1 MARNIVGLTSIHVG
15 EPLKKGAK
23 DSGAAALVAGWKK
36 ITQPYQ
42 GGVQTNFTL
51 PTSTEFF
58 RENEADPFYSASDGS
73 TATKKLTWEVA
84 DWDDNTLKF
93 YFGTT
98 EIEEGK
104 LYEGVKGFAF
114 DAKGGFSMVF
124 ARLKYVAIPTGG
136 MNATEPLRISV
147 EATILGPEEGGAGWY
162 PMATPE
168 YTGGDYVVGE
178 DE

>member
-1 MARNIVGLTSIHVG
+1 MARNIVGLVSIHVG
-15 EPLKKGAK
+15 DPLAKGAK
-23 DSGAAALVAGWKK
+23 DTNAATDVAKWKK

-51 PTSTEFF
+51 PSSTEFF

-84 DWDDNTLKF
+84 DWDDDTLEF

-114 DAKGGFSMVF
+114 DAKGGVSMVF
-124 ARLKYVAIPTGG
+124 SRLKYVAIPTGN
-136 MNATEPLRISV
+136 MASSEPLRISV
-147 EATILGPEEGGAGWY
+147 EATVLGPEDGGAAWY
-162 PMATPE
+162 PMTTPA
-168 YTGGDYVVGE
+168 YSAG
-178 DE
+178 

>member
-1 MARNIVGLTSIHVG
+1 MARNNNIVGLVSIHVG
-15 EPLKKGAK
+15 DPLPKGAK
-23 DSGAAALVAGWKK
+23 DSDAAELVKAWKK

-51 PTSTEFF
+51 PSSTEFF

-84 DWDDNTLKF
+84 DWDDETLKF
-93 YFGTT
+93 YFGEE

-114 DAKGGFSMVF
+114 DAKGGVSMVF
-124 ARLKYVAIPTGG
+124 ARLKYVAIPTGN
-136 MNATEPLRISV
+136 MASSEPLRISV
-147 EATILGPEEGGAGWY
+147 EATILGPKEGGAGWY
-162 PMATPE
+162 PIETPE
-168 YTGGDYVVGE
+168 YTE
-178 DE
+178 

>member
-1 MARNIVGLTSIHVG
+1 MARNNNIVGLVSIHVG
-15 EPLKKGAK
+15 DPLPKGAK
-23 DSGAAALVAGWKK
+23 DSGAAELVKAWKK

-51 PTSTEFF
+51 PSSTEFF

-84 DWDDNTLKF
+84 DWDDETLKF
-93 YFGTT
+93 YFGEE

-114 DAKGGFSMVF
+114 DAKGGVSMVF
-124 ARLKYVAIPTGG
+124 ARLKYVAIPTGN
-136 MNATEPLRISV
+136 MASSEPLRISV
-147 EATILGPEEGGAGWY
+147 EATILGPTEGGAGWY
-162 PMATPE
+162 PIETPE
-168 YTGGDYVVGE
+168 YKE
-178 DE
+178 

>member
-1 MARNIVGLTSIHVG
+1 MARNIVGLTAIHVG
-15 EPLKKGAK
+15 TPLPKGVK
-23 DSGAAALVAGWKK
+23 DSGAAALVAAWKK

-51 PTSTEFF
+51 PTSTEFY

-84 DWDDNTLKF
+84 DWDDDTLKF

-98 EIEEGK
+98 EIEEGA

-114 DAKGGFSMVF
+114 DAKGGVSMVF
-124 ARLKYVAIPTGG
+124 ARLKYVAVMTGN
-136 MNATEPLRISV
+136 MASSEPLRISV
-147 EATILGPEEGGAGWY
+147 EATVLGPEEGGAAWY
-162 PMATPE
+162 PMDTPS
-168 YTGGDYVVGE
+168 YAG
-178 DE
+178 

>member
-15 EPLKKGAK
+15 EPLPNGVK
-23 DSGAAALVAGWKK
+23 DSGATALVAKWKK

-42 GGVQTNFTL
+42 GGVSTNFSL
-51 PTSTEFF
+51 PSSTEFF

-84 DWDDNTLKF
+84 DWDDETLQF

-114 DAKGGFSMVF
+114 DNKGGVSMVF
-124 ARLKYVAIPTGG
+124 ARLKYVAIPTGA
-136 MNATEPLRISV
+136 MSASEPLRISV
-147 EATILGPEEGGAGWY
+147 EATILAPENGGAGWY
-162 PMATPE
+162 PMETP
-168 YTGGDYVVGE
+168 DYAG
-178 DE
+178 

>member
-15 EPLKKGAK
+15 DPLPKGAK
-23 DSGAAALVAGWKK
+23 DSGASSLVKAWKK

-51 PTSTEFF
+51 PSSTEFY
-58 RENEADPFYSASDGS
+58 RENEADPFYSATDGS

-84 DWDDNTLKF
+84 DWDDATLQF

-114 DAKGGFSMVF
+114 DAKGGVSMVF
-124 ARLKYVAIPTGG
+124 ARLKYVAIPTG
-136 MNATEPLRISV
+136 NLASSEPLRISV
-147 EATILGPEEGGAGWY
+147 EATVLGPDEGGAAWY
-162 PMATPE
+162 PMDTPE
-168 YTGGDYVVGE
+168 YTAQ
-178 DE
+178 

>member
-1 MARNIVGLTSIHVG
+1 MARNIIGLTSIHVG
-15 EPLKKGAK
+15 DPLPNGAK
-23 DSGAAALVAGWKK
+23 HTGAAALVAAWQK

-58 RENEADPFYSASDGS
+58 RENEADPFYSASDAS

-84 DWDDNTLKF
+84 DFDDDTLQF

-98 EIEEGK
+98 EIESGM

-114 DAKGGFSMVF
+114 DAKGGVSMVF
-124 ARLKYVAIPTGG
+124 ARLKYVALITGG

-147 EATILGPEEGGAGWY
+147 EATVLGPENGGAGWY
-162 PMATPE
+162 PMATPS
-168 YTGGDYVVGE
+168 YTE
-178 DE
+178 

>member
-15 EPLKKGAK
+15 EPLPKGVK
-23 DSGAAALVAGWKK
+23 DTDATTLIKAWTK
-36 ITQPYQ
+36 ITQPYA
-42 GGVQTNFTL
+42 GGIQTNFTL

-84 DWDDNTLKF
+84 DWDDGTLEF
-93 YFGTT
+93 YFGKE
-98 EIEEGK
+98 EIVEGQ

-114 DAKGGFSMVF
+114 DAKGGVTMAF

-147 EATILGPEEGGAGWY
+147 EATILAPEQGGAAWY
-162 PMATPE
+162 PITTPE
-168 YTGGDYVVGE
+168 YTE
-178 DE
+178 